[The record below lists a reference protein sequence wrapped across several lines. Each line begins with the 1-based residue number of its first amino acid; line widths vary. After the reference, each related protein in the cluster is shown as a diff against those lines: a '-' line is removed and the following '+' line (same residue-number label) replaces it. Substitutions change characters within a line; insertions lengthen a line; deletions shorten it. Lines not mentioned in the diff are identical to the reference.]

1 MTNLYVQR
9 DKGKRS
15 FTDANEMRLF
25 FAILLLTGYNQSPR
39 RKMYWQDSSDVL
51 NTAMSSAMSRNR
63 FEELLSVLHLSDN
76 MKLDTSD
83 KLSKVRPF
91 SDLIVRRCVEFRP
104 NSENLSVDE
113 STLLYYGR
121 NNSKQRIQNKPI
133 RSGFKMWVLA
143 EPLGYA
149 VNFDP

>member
-1 MTNLYVQR
+1 
-9 DKGKRS
+9 
-15 FTDANEMRLF
+15 
-25 FAILLLTGYNQSPR
+25 
-39 RKMYWQDSSDVL
+39 MYWEDSSDVL